1 MKSHNIFCKDISI
14 TKGLSREDMFRF
26 SGVNVEIQAK
36 NERATREITFH
47 KKEMMENIK
56 VTESETEY
64 ASS

>member
-1 MKSHNIFCKDISI
+1 
-14 TKGLSREDMFRF
+14 MFRF
-26 SGVNVEIQAK
+26 SDVNVEIQAK
-36 NERATREITFH
+36 NERAAREITFH